1 MNGMRPNSQDALDRW
16 LAAERFDDF
25 DQADAALL
33 ELFEAS
39 LPQLTPPA
47 GFADRVVD
55 LAIARAGLLPA
66 AAKRDVFASWWLRLA
81 LALGILATG
90 LAALWVTPAVR
101 VVAGLWSLS
110 DLVQVAVRA
119 VSEASR
125 SLATVLRVW
134 DWVFAFGRALS
145 EPLMAPRV
153 LAGLTLSL
161 LASGLAFRF
170 LRDQISG
177 ERNWNYVDRM

>member
-16 LAAERFDDF
+16 LAAERFDDS

-39 LPQLTPPA
+39 LPQLAPPA
-47 GFADRVVD
+47 GFADRV
-55 LAIARAGLLPA
+55 IARAGLPPV
-66 AAKRDVFASWWLRLA
+66 AAKRDVFASWWLRVA
-81 LALGILATG
+81 LAFGILATG

-101 VVAGLWSLS
+101 IVAGLWSLS

-134 DWVFAFGRALS
+134 DWMFALGRALS

>member
-1 MNGMRPNSQDALDRW
+1 MNGMRPNSTDALDRW
-16 LAAERFDDF
+16 LAAERFDDS

-39 LPQLTPPA
+39 LPQLAPPA

-55 LAIARAGLLPA
+55 LAIARAGLQPLVA
-66 AAKRDVFASWWLRLA
+66 RRDVFASRWVQ
-81 LALGILATG
+81 LALGLCILATG
-90 LAALWVTPAVR
+90 LAALWVAPALR
-101 VVAGLWSLS
+101 VLAGLWSLS
-110 DLVQVAVRA
+110 DLVQVAVHTM
-119 VSEASR
+119 SEASR

-134 DWVFAFGRALS
+134 DWLFALGRALS
-145 EPLMAPRV
+145 EPLMTPRS
-153 LAGLTLSL
+153 LAALTLGL